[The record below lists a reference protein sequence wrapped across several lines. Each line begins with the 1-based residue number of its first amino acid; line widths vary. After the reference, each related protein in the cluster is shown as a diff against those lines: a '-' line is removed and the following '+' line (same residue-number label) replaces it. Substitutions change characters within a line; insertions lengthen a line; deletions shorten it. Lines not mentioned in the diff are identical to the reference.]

1 MVSFAQAIPL
11 PLPRTILVIGTVVS
25 AVIGMSLIA
34 SGQDQ
39 TTATAKDAIF
49 ARKILMDT
57 ISRNMDELE
66 TMTSSQKAIDLT
78 EGREHADNIS
88 IMLMAFPHLFPPV
101 TNQWTPS
108 ADRDPG
114 SDTYAAPDLWTHYPD
129 FYAKAARASKT
140 AYNASRSKQDGEFK
154 TYVAELRTA
163 CDGCHAAYLK
173 TDQ

>member
-1 MVSFAQAIPL
+1 M
-11 PLPRTILVIGTVVS
+11 IGTVVS
-25 AVIGMSLIA
+25 AAIGMSLVA

-39 TTATAKDAIF
+39 SATTAKDAIF

-101 TNQWTPS
+101 TNQWKPS

-114 SDTYAAPDLWTHYPD
+114 RDTYAAPDLWTHYPD
-129 FYAKAARASKT
+129 FYAKAASASKI

-163 CDGCHAAYLK
+163 CDACHAVFLK
-173 TDQ
+173 TDP

>member
-1 MVSFAQAIPL
+1 MKSLVHACPQLSR
-11 PLPRTILVIGTVVS
+11 RTSLIIGTVVS
-25 AVIGMSLIA
+25 AVIGMSLVA

-39 TTATAKDAIF
+39 GAATAKDAIF

-66 TMTSSQKAIDLT
+66 TMTSSQKSVDLT

-88 IMLMAFPHLFPPV
+88 IMLMAFPHLFPPG

-114 SDTYAAPDLWTHYPD
+114 RDTYAAPDLWSNYAD
-129 FYAKAARASKT
+129 FYAKAASASKI
-140 AYNASRSKQDGEFK
+140 AYNASRSKQEGEFK
-154 TYVAELRTA
+154 THITELRTA
-163 CDGCHAAYLK
+163 CDACHAAYLK
-173 TDQ
+173 TDP

>member
-1 MVSFAQAIPL
+1 MVSFARAIPL
-11 PLPRTILVIGTVVS
+11 ALLRTILVIGTVVS

-39 TTATAKDAIF
+39 TTAKDAIF

-78 EGREHADNIS
+78 EGHEHADNIS

-114 SDTYAAPDLWTHYPD
+114 RDTYAAPDLWTHYPD

-140 AYNASRSKQDGEFK
+140 AAPAS
-154 TYVAELRTA
+154 VAPLRFGIA
-163 CDGCHAAYLK
+163 MRRR
-173 TDQ
+173 